1 MGERTGHLSRPPAR
15 RPRREAV
22 RKRCGGHRHACCRQ
36 SRRHQPRRPDPSQP
50 HTRDSRCVHTG
61 WRFEKASSDPLP
73 SPCSPQDKVSSTW
86 SVAARALR
94 GPRLALLQRAPRSHH
109 ARPHALQASS
119 RWGTRTW
126 QGQGSSS
133 RAQASLT
140 PSRAIKGKLSHS
152 PQGGHTQRPMGPRW
166 EGSRDAW
173 STSPEPHAAQ
183 PPCAR
188 MMQAINEET
197 TGHSGV
203 STPTRKAVPQQPPAS
218 REARPAGAPHSWVS
232 ASFSWLAPR
241 RPHPRGHPRK
251 AGPRSRAEAFP
262 QPTAVTSAGKE
273 KRPQSTGLPRPTA
286 GLPPGLPSLGLV
298 WLSTPPFSEPDA
310 L

>member
-61 WRFEKASSDPLP
+61 RWLEKASSDPLP

-152 PQGGHTQRPMGPRW
+152 PQGGHTQRPMGPRR

-183 PPCAR
+183 PPCVR

-197 TGHSGV
+197 TGHSGGV
-203 STPTRKAVPQQPPAS
+203 FLHRRAKQFRSNHLQAERPDRPAPRTPGSLPASPGWPPA
-218 REARPAGAPHSWVS
+218 APTH
-232 ASFSWLAPR
+232 AAIPGRL
-241 RPHPRGHPRK
+241 GHG
-251 AGPRSRAEAFP
+251 AGPRLFP
-262 QPTAVTSAGKE
+262 S
-273 KRPQSTGLPRPTA
+273 PRP
-286 GLPPGLPSLGLV
+286 
-298 WLSTPPFSEPDA
+298 
-310 L
+310 